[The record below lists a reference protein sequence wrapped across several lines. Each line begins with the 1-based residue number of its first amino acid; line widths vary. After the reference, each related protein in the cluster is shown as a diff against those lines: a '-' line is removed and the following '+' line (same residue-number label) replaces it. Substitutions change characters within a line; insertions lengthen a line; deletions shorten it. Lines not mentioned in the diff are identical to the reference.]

1 MKLTTFTDY
10 SLRVLIYLAADPERR
25 VTIAEIAKSFEISEA
40 HLMKVVHTLG
50 RLGLVAT
57 VRGKGGGLA
66 LAMPAGDI
74 AIGDVVRATEGLVV
88 PAECFGKGECS
99 IVSVCRLRSLLR
111 DAIDAFYDVL
121 DRCTLADIVTD
132 GATLAPILFKH
143 RAPADPLA
151 GAAAGSR
158 HGRPIA

>member
-25 VTIAEIAKSFEISEA
+25 VTIAEIAHSFGISET

-66 LAMPAGDI
+66 LARPAEDI
-74 AIGDVVRATEGLVV
+74 AIGDVVRATEGQAV
-88 PAECFGKGECS
+88 PAQCFGDGHGECR
-99 IVSVCRLRSLLR
+99 VASVCRLRSLLR
-111 DAIDAFYDVL
+111 DAVDAFYDVL
-121 DRCTLADIVTD
+121 DRCTLADVVADGGALAQIMFEGRAPSGVAM
-132 GATLAPILFKH
+132 GATA
-143 RAPADPLA
+143 
-151 GAAAGSR
+151 
-158 HGRPIA
+158 

>member
-25 VTIAEIAKSFEISEA
+25 VTIAEIAKAFEISEA

-66 LAMPAGDI
+66 LAMPAEE
-74 AIGDVVRATEGLVV
+74 IGVGEVVRATEGAAM
-88 PAECFGKGECS
+88 PAECFGNGACS
-99 IVSVCRLRSLLR
+99 IASVCRLRSVLR
-111 DAIDAFYDVL
+111 DAVDAFYDVL

-132 GATLAPILFKH
+132 GAALAPILFKG
-143 RAPADPLA
+143 RAPVGPST
-151 GAAAGSR
+151 GAA
-158 HGRPIA
+158 P